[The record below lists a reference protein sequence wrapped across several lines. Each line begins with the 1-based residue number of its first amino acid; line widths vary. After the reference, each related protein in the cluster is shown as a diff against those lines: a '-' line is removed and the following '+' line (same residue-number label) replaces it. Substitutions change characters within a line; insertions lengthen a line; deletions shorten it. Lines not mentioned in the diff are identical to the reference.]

1 MSDFSLGLDG
11 LEARIEELEDLAD
24 DVQTVTTY
32 TVGSGVEY
40 AVYLE
45 FGTSKMDAK
54 PFFRPAINEVRA
66 QGVEGFVAH
75 NTKTSV
81 DALPDIDAVIKVLA
95 LALERRVKEI
105 VTEKGLIDTGTLRAS
120 VLAVRGGD
128 PSVLPT
134 AGDFSGF
141 DNDSVAPPS
150 AGRGLIEETI
160 EL

>member
-1 MSDFSLGLDG
+1 
-11 LEARIEELEDLAD
+11 
-24 DVQTVTTY
+24 
-32 TVGSGVEY
+32 
-40 AVYLE
+40 
-45 FGTSKMDAK
+45 MDAK

-66 QGVEGFVAH
+66 QGVEGFIAH
-75 NTKTSV
+75 NTGTSV
-81 DALPDIDAVIKVLA
+81 DALPDVDAVIKVLA
-95 LALERRVKEI
+95 LALERRIKELI
-105 VTEKGLIDTGTLRAS
+105 TDKGLIDTGTLRAS

-141 DNDSVAPPS
+141 DSDSVAPPS

>member
-1 MSDFSLGLDG
+1 MSDFGVALEG

-32 TVGSGVEY
+32 TLGTGVEY
-40 AVYLE
+40 SVYLE
-45 FGTSKMDAK
+45 FGTSQMDAK
-54 PFFRPAINEVRA
+54 PFFKPAINEVRV
-66 QGVEGFVAH
+66 QGVDGFIAH

-81 DALPDIDAVIKVLA
+81 DALPDVAAVIKVLA

-105 VTEKGLIDTGTLRAS
+105 ITDKGLIDTGTLRAS

-141 DNDSVAPPS
+141 DSDNPAPAT
-150 AGRGLIEETI
+150 AGRGLIEETV

>member
-45 FGTSKMDAK
+45 FGTSRMDAK
-54 PFFRPAINEVRA
+54 PFFRPAISEVRA
-66 QGVEGFVAH
+66 QGVEGFIAH
-75 NTKTSV
+75 NTGTSV
-81 DALPDIDAVIKVLA
+81 DALPDVDAVIKVLA
-95 LALERRVKEI
+95 LALERRIKEI
-105 VTEKGLIDTGTLRAS
+105 ITDKGLIDTGTLRAS

-141 DNDSVAPPS
+141 DSDSVAPPS

>member
-1 MSDFSLGLDG
+1 MSDFSVALDG
-11 LEARIEELEDLAD
+11 LAARIEELEDLAD

-32 TVGSGVEY
+32 TLGTGVEY
-40 AVYLE
+40 SVYLE

-95 LALERRVKEI
+95 LALERRIKEI
-105 VTEKGLIDTGTLRAS
+105 ITDKGLIDTGTLRAS
-120 VLAVRGGD
+120 VLAIRGGD

-141 DNDSVAPPS
+141 DSDSVAPPS